1 VTMEANDKRSLSI
14 NEKSVEGD
22 VNVIDNVDGKIHDPE
37 KIYEK
42 KLDEDS
48 QTLMISAAVSTSD
61 NPTLPCITF
70 RFWVLSS

>member
-1 VTMEANDKRSLSI
+1 MEANDKRSLTI
-14 NEKSVEGD
+14 NKKSVDMASNFAEGD

-48 QTLMISAAVSTSD
+48 LIPMIAA
-61 NPTLPCITF
+61 
-70 RFWVLSS
+70 